1 MELIARVTGN
11 GHRLLLIRMLHLP
24 MAATLPRQIPAIL
37 QHLAQ

>member
-1 MELIARVTGN
+1 
-11 GHRLLLIRMLHLP
+11 LLIRMLHLP